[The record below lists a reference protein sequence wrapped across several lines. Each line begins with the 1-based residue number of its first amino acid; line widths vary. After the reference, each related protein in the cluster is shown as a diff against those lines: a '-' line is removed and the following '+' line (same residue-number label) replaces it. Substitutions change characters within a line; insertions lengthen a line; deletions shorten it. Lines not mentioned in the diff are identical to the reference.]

1 MIGSAADPAFGNE
14 TLRLDFKPVTGHIPN
29 RPHGNRLSRLD
40 GAAWGR
46 FDLGSLVTA
55 MLSSQPFIP
64 IFWLL
69 EKIGKGWL

>member
-1 MIGSAADPAFGNE
+1 MIRSAANPDFGNDP
-14 TLRLDFKPVTGHIPN
+14 LRLDLKPMTCHIPYC
-29 RPHGNRLSRLD
+29 PHGNRLSRLD

-69 EKIGKGWL
+69 RKIGKG